1 MLSGSG
7 NGYAIQ
13 NFKEVKIK
21 GTEQRIGGAF
31 LYRKF
36 APGVERLLSLLKN
49 ILNGLLGIQLGID
62 VFGVAFIGNRKLIF
76 QINKTVIN
84 RSSRKH
90 QHLGFYTGADD
101 SFHQF
106 HVAVLHG
113 VAVRTDT
120 VSEVVTFIDDNQVVV
135 API

>member
-1 MLSGSG
+1 MLSGSCY
-7 NGYAIQ
+7 GYAIQ

-76 QINKTVIN
+76 KSTK
-84 RSSRKH
+84 R
-90 QHLGFYTGADD
+90 LLT
-101 SFHQF
+101 
-106 HVAVLHG
+106 G
-113 VAVRTDT
+113 VAESISTLVFTPERMTL
-120 VSEVVTFIDDNQVVV
+120 SISFM
-135 API
+135 